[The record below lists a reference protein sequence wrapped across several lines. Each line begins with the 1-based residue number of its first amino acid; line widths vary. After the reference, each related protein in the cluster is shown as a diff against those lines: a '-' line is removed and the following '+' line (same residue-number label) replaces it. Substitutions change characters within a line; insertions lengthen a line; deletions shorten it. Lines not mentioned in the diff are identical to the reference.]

1 MDPTLFL
8 PTEIAQWLMQYGL
21 FLAVVVFLFL
31 LLLVLLKPF
40 WTWLSGTSEVN
51 DRLKVLVDLQR
62 KALTELEVL
71 NRTLTRPLK
80 KKSESA
86 TPRPDSTTVNE
97 ERKKAL
103 LEALAQTQRQR
114 VKNQDLSGEDA
125 EEGT

>member
-1 MDPTLFL
+1 MDPTFFL

>member
-8 PTEIAQWLMQYGL
+8 PTEIAQWLMRYGL
-21 FLAVVVFLFL
+21 FLAVAVFLFL

-86 TPRPDSTTVNE
+86 PPRPDSTTVNE

-114 VKNQDLSGEDA
+114 AKEQDLSGENA

>member
-8 PTEIAQWLMQYGL
+8 PTEIAQWLMRYGI
-21 FLAVVVFLFL
+21 FLAVALFVVLF
-31 LLLVLLKPF
+31 LLVLLKPF
-40 WTWLSGTSEVN
+40 WGWLTGNSELN
-51 DRLKVLVDLQR
+51 DRLKTLTDLQR
-62 KALTELEVL
+62 KMLTELEIL

-80 KKSESA
+80 KKVENS
-86 TPRPDSTTVNE
+86 TRDSSVNE

-114 VKNQDLSGEDA
+114 QKDQDLNESNA

>member
-8 PTEIAQWLMQYGL
+8 PSEIAQWLMRYGL
-21 FLAVVVFLFL
+21 FLAVAAFLFL

-40 WTWLSGTSEVN
+40 WSWLSGSSEVN
-51 DRLKVLVDLQR
+51 DRLKTLVDLQR
-62 KALTELEVL
+62 KALTELEIL

-80 KKSESA
+80 KKAEPA
-86 TPRPDSTTVNE
+86 PTRPDSTTVNE

-103 LEALAQTQRQR
+103 LEALAQTQRKR
-114 VKNQDLSGEDA
+114 LKDQDLNGEDA

>member
-8 PTEIAQWLMQYGL
+8 PTEIAQWLMRYGI
-21 FLAVVVFLFL
+21 FLAVTLFVVLF
-31 LLLVLLKPF
+31 LLVLLKPF
-40 WTWLSGTSEVN
+40 WGWLTGNSELN
-51 DRLKVLVDLQR
+51 DRLKTLTDLQR
-62 KALTELEVL
+62 KMLTELEIL

-80 KKSESA
+80 KKVESP
-86 TPRPDSTTVNE
+86 PRDSSVNE

-114 VKNQDLSGEDA
+114 QKDQDLNESNA